1 MGSRGLFVSQKTLR
15 IEGLRCLDAW
25 GHNVDIGGNGPPPLL
40 PSMRPDYATPADF
53 AKWEAHA
60 KTLDLYALRY
70 TIEDCQQAAKN
81 MRGFNAVREGFYS
94 DQASTYGMEYTR
106 RTRQS

>member
-1 MGSRGLFVSQKTLR
+1 
-15 IEGLRCLDAW
+15 
-25 GHNVDIGGNGPPPLL
+25 
-40 PSMRPDYATPADF
+40 MRPDYATPADF

-60 KTLDLYALRY
+60 KTLDTYALRY

-81 MRGFNAVREGFYS
+81 MQGFNPEREGFYL

-106 RTRQS
+106 RCKVG

>member
-1 MGSRGLFVSQKTLR
+1 MT
-15 IEGLRCLDAW
+15 E
-25 GHNVDIGGNGPPPLL
+25 
-40 PSMRPDYATPADF
+40 YATPADF

-70 TIEDCQQAAKN
+70 TIQDCQQAEAA
-81 MRGFNAVREGFYS
+81 MRGHNPVKEGFYA
-94 DQASTYGMEYTR
+94 DQAMTYGMEYTR